1 MLFRTHIVFSLA
13 VYFILNHFVEMP
25 IFVFGFVLFS
35 TVFVDIDIKNS
46 KFGNHW
52 YFRPLQWFTKHRG
65 FLHSLIFAL
74 FSSLIIGGINLWA
87 GFGFFVGYISHL
99 FLDCWTKS
107 GIRLFWPFKW
117 KIKGFIKSGGIIEDI
132 IFVLLLL
139 GDIFLIGIYV
149 FEMFI

>member
-1 MLFRTHIVFSLA
+1 MLFRTHIVFSLL
-13 VYFILNHFVEMP
+13 VYFILSHFINMP
-25 IFVFGFVLFS
+25 VFVLGFVLFS

-52 YFRPLQWFTKHRG
+52 YFRPFQWLTKHRG
-65 FLHSLIFAL
+65 FLHSLIFASVSAL
-74 FSSLIIGGINLWA
+74 TIGSINLWA

-107 GIRLFWPFKW
+107 GIQLLWPFKR
-117 KIKGFIKSGGIIEDI
+117 KIKGFIKSGGIAEDI

-139 GDIFLIGIYV
+139 GNILLVVLYIFK
-149 FEMFI
+149 MFI